1 MVLDKKKKIKWIV
14 VILSS
19 FVFLII
25 TICVI
30 IVSQRELPND
40 DLRLAREALSEAK
53 EAEADV
59 YSESKY
65 NQAVQ
70 TYETAMK
77 GWSRENDRFILVRDY
92 VYVISSARKSK
103 KIADESKEESIAK
116 ADDLSKNVDAAF
128 VAMEKKIE
136 LYKKLFKNLPIPKSV
151 FDAHNK
157 SKMFFS
163 ESKIAQGNGKLKE
176 AEILF
181 KKAEIYC
188 NHANVAAAKMLR
200 DYFNDYG
207 RWKNLANDAISA
219 SRGGNKV
226 ILVDKVAHILYVY
239 QSGKSIRSYDVEF
252 GPNWMAHKERAGDK
266 ATPEGNYH
274 ITKKKERGSTTYHKA
289 LLIDYPNADDRARFA
304 QKKRQGI
311 ISRSAGIGNLIEI
324 HGNGGRGFD
333 WTSGC
338 VGMRDRDIDDLYRL
352 VGSGTRVTIVG
363 SIEPLSV
370 ITGGVDF

>member
-1 MVLDKKKKIKWIV
+1 MNLNKKKIKWTV

-19 FVFLII
+19 VIFLAI
-25 TICVI
+25 TVSVI

-40 DLRLAREALSEAK
+40 HLRLAREALSGAK

-59 YSESKY
+59 YSEAKY
-65 NQAVQ
+65 KQAVQ
-70 TYETAMK
+70 IYESAMK
-77 GWSRENDRFILVRDY
+77 NWSRENDRFILVRDY
-92 VYVISSARKSK
+92 TSVISSAQKAK
-103 KIADESKEESIAK
+103 KIAEESTEESIAK

-128 VAMEKKIE
+128 VSMEKKIE

-181 KKAEIYC
+181 KKAEIYA
-188 NHANVAAAKMLR
+188 NHANSAAAKMLR
-200 DYFNDYG
+200 DYFNDYS
-207 RWKNLANDAISA
+207 RWKNLANDAIAA

-226 ILVDKVAHILYVY
+226 ILIDKVAHVLYVY
-239 QSGKSIRSYDVEF
+239 QSGNAIRSYDVEF

-274 ITKKKERGSTTYHKA
+274 ITSKKAGGGTAYHKA
-289 LLIDYPNADDRARFA
+289 MLLDYPNAEDRAQFA
-304 QKKRQGI
+304 QKKRQGL
-311 ISRSAGIGNLIEI
+311 ISRRTGIGNLIEI

-338 VGMRDRDIDDLYRL
+338 VGMRDRDIDDLFRV
-352 VGSGTRVTIVG
+352 VGSGTRVTIIG
-363 SIEPLSV
+363 SIQPLSV

>member
-1 MVLDKKKKIKWIV
+1 MALNRKKIKWIV

-19 FVFLII
+19 VIFLVI
-25 TICVI
+25 TVCVI
-30 IVSQRELPND
+30 IVSQRDLPND
-40 DLRLAREALSEAK
+40 DLRKAREALSEAK

-59 YSESKY
+59 YSDTKY
-65 NQAVQ
+65 KQATQ
-70 TYETAMK
+70 IYELGMK
-77 GWSRENDRFILVRDY
+77 NWSRENDRFILVRDY
-92 VYVISSARKSK
+92 TGVISSARKAK
-103 KIADESKEESIAK
+103 KIAEESKEESIAK

-128 VAMEKKIE
+128 VSMEKKIE
-136 LYKKLFKNLPIPKSV
+136 LYNKLFKNLPIPKSV

-163 ESKIAQGNGKLKE
+163 ESKIAQGNGKLKD

-181 KKAEIYC
+181 KKAEIYA
-188 NHANVAAAKMLR
+188 NHANTAAAKMLR
-200 DYFNDYG
+200 DFFNDFG
-207 RWKNLANDAISA
+207 RWKNLANDAIAA

-252 GPNWMAHKERAGDK
+252 GANWMARKEVAGDK

-274 ITKKKERGSTTYHKA
+274 ITSKKDGGSTAYHKA
-289 LLIDYPNADDRARFA
+289 MMLDYPNGEDRVHFA
-304 QKKRQGI
+304 QMKRQGL
-311 ISRSAGIGNLIEI
+311 ISRRAGIGNLIEI

-333 WTSGC
+333 WTTGC
-338 VGMRDRDIDDLYRL
+338 VGMRDRDIDDLFRV

-363 SIEPLSV
+363 SIEPLSTV
-370 ITGGVDF
+370 TGGVDF

>member
-1 MVLDKKKKIKWIV
+1 MSLNKKKIKWTL

-19 FVFLII
+19 VIFLVI
-25 TICVI
+25 TVCVI

-40 DLRLAREALSEAK
+40 DLRLAREALSGAK

-59 YSESKY
+59 YSEAKY
-65 NQAVQ
+65 KEALH
-70 TYETAMK
+70 TYEAAMK
-77 GWSRENDRFILVRDY
+77 SWSRENNRFILVRDY
-92 VYVISSARKSK
+92 ASVISSARKAK
-103 KIADESKEESIAK
+103 KIAEESKEESIAK

-128 VAMEKKIE
+128 VSMEKKIE
-136 LYKKLFKNLPIPKSV
+136 LYNKLFKNLPIPKSV

-163 ESKIAQGNGKLKE
+163 ESKIAQGNGKLKD

-181 KKAEIYC
+181 KKAEIYA
-188 NHANVAAAKMLR
+188 NHANTAAAKMLR
-200 DYFNDYG
+200 DYFNDYS
-207 RWKNLANDAISA
+207 RWKNLANDAIAA
-219 SRGGNKV
+219 SRGGNNV
-226 ILVDKVAHILYVY
+226 VLVDKVAHVLYVY
-239 QSGKSIRSYDVEF
+239 QSGKAIRSYNVEF

-274 ITKKKERGSTTYHKA
+274 ITSKKAGGGTGYHKA
-289 LLIDYPNADDRARFA
+289 MLLDYPNAEDRAQFA
-304 QKKRQGI
+304 QKKKKGL
-311 ISRSAGIGNLIEI
+311 ISRRTGIGNLIEI

-370 ITGGVDF
+370 VTGGVDF

>member
-1 MVLDKKKKIKWIV
+1 MGLNKKKIKWIV
-14 VILSS
+14 IILSS
-19 FVFLII
+19 VVFLII
-25 TICVI
+25 TVCVI
-30 IVSQRELPND
+30 IVSQRDLPND

-59 YSESKY
+59 YSETKY
-65 NQAVQ
+65 KQA
-70 TYETAMK
+70 TLIYESAMK
-77 GWSRENDRFILVRDY
+77 NWSRENDRFILVRDY
-92 VYVISSARKSK
+92 SSIISSAKKTK
-103 KIADESKEESIAK
+103 KIAEESRDESIAK

-128 VAMEKKIE
+128 VGMEKKIE
-136 LYKKLFKNLPIPKSV
+136 LYNKLFKSLPIPKSV

-163 ESKIAQGNGKLKE
+163 ESKIAQGNGKLKD

-181 KKAEIYC
+181 KKAEIYA
-188 NHANVAAAKMLR
+188 NHANTAAAKMLR
-200 DYFNDYG
+200 DFFNDYG
-207 RWKNLANDAISA
+207 RWKNLANDAIAA

-252 GPNWMAHKERAGDK
+252 GANWMARKEVAGDK

-274 ITKKKERGSTTYHKA
+274 ITSKKDGGSTGYHKA
-289 LLIDYPNADDRARFA
+289 MMLDYPNAEDRAHFA
-304 QKKRQGI
+304 QMKRQGI
-311 ISRSAGIGNLIEI
+311 ISRRAGIGNLIEI

-333 WTSGC
+333 WTTGC
-338 VGMRDRDIDDLYRL
+338 VGMRDRDIDDLFRV

-363 SIEPLSV
+363 SVEPLSTV
-370 ITGGVDF
+370 TGGVDF

>member
-1 MVLDKKKKIKWIV
+1 MSLNKKKVKWAV
-14 VILSS
+14 VVLSS
-19 FVFLII
+19 VIFLVI
-25 TICVI
+25 TVCVI
-30 IVSQRELPND
+30 IISQRELPND
-40 DLRLAREALSEAK
+40 DLKKAREALSEAK

-59 YSESKY
+59 YSETKY
-65 NQAVQ
+65 KQALLI
-70 TYETAMK
+70 YESAMK
-77 GWSRENDRFILVRDY
+77 NWSRENDRFILVRDY
-92 VYVISSARKSK
+92 ASVISSARKAK
-103 KIADESKEESIAK
+103 KIAEESKEESIAK

-128 VAMEKKIE
+128 VSMEKKIE
-136 LYKKLFKNLPIPKSV
+136 LYNKLFKNLPIPRSV

-163 ESKIAQGNGKLKE
+163 ESKIAQGNGKLKD

-181 KKAEIYC
+181 KKAEIYA
-188 NHANVAAAKMLR
+188 NHANAAAAKMLR
-200 DYFNDYG
+200 DYFNDYS
-207 RWKNLANDAISA
+207 RWKNLANDAIAA

-226 ILVDKVAHILYVY
+226 ILVDKVAHMLYVY
-239 QSGKSIRSYDVEF
+239 QSGKVIRSYDVEF

-274 ITKKKERGSTTYHKA
+274 ITKKKERGSTRYHKA
-289 LLIDYPNADDRARFA
+289 MLIDYPNAEDRARFA
-304 QKKRQGI
+304 QKKRQGV
-311 ISRSAGIGNLIEI
+311 ISRSSGIGNLIEI

-363 SIEPLSV
+363 SIETLSSV
-370 ITGGVDF
+370 TGGANF

>member
-1 MVLDKKKKIKWIV
+1 MALNRKKIKWIV

-19 FVFLII
+19 VIFLVI
-25 TICVI
+25 TVCVI
-30 IVSQRELPND
+30 IVSQRDLPND
-40 DLRLAREALSEAK
+40 DLRKAREALSEAK

-59 YSESKY
+59 YSDTKY
-65 NQAVQ
+65 KQATQ
-70 TYETAMK
+70 IYELGMK
-77 GWSRENDRFILVRDY
+77 NWSRENDRFILVRDY
-92 VYVISSARKSK
+92 TGVISSARKAK
-103 KIADESKEESIAK
+103 KIAEESKEESIAK

-128 VAMEKKIE
+128 VSMEKKIE
-136 LYKKLFKNLPIPKSV
+136 LYNKLFKNLPIPKSV

-163 ESKIAQGNGKLKE
+163 ESKIAQGNGKLKD

-181 KKAEIYC
+181 KKAEIYA
-188 NHANVAAAKMLR
+188 NHANTAAAKMLR
-200 DYFNDYG
+200 DFFNDFG
-207 RWKNLANDAISA
+207 RWKNLANDAIAA

-252 GPNWMAHKERAGDK
+252 GANWMARKEVAGDK

-274 ITKKKERGSTTYHKA
+274 ITSKKDGGSTGYHKA
-289 LLIDYPNADDRARFA
+289 MMLDYPNGEDRTHFA
-304 QKKRQGI
+304 QMKRQGL
-311 ISRSAGIGNLIEI
+311 ISRRAGIGNLIEI

-333 WTSGC
+333 WTTGC
-338 VGMRDRDIDDLYRL
+338 VGMRDRDIDDLFRV

-363 SIEPLSV
+363 SIEPLSTV
-370 ITGGVDF
+370 TGGVDF